1 MDAMRRLRVGVVGC
15 GLIAQVMHLP
25 HLKELDDRFEIA
37 ALCDI
42 SPATLGA
49 VADKYGVTHRF
60 TRWQDLVA
68 DDLDAVLVLTSGSNH
83 ASPTIAAAQAGRHV
97 FVEKPMCFTLREAD
111 AMIAAAGQSSV
122 VLMVGNMKRF
132 DPAYQRALPL
142 VKAMR
147 DLRLVRITTLEA
159 PLLPY
164 VEHHSL
170 KRYADLPVETL
181 TSLRANQ
188 DALVREALG
197 PDIPASIQRVYADVL
212 LDSLVHEV
220 NALRGLLG
228 EPEEVTSAETW
239 LDGEGLTAVLRYP
252 DDVRCVLTW
261 VNLPE
266 LRHYSQELAFY
277 APTDRVT
284 LRFPSPFLR
293 NEPTKLLVERMDM
306 GATREERI
314 TVSYEEA
321 FKLELLHFHDCVVQE
336 RAVLT
341 SATDAR
347 QDLVVLQAI
356 ARAAAGG
363 RPRAG
368 GGAMTTVDLS
378 PVSLPP
384 PSFG

>member
-1 MDAMRRLRVGVVGC
+1 MRRLRVGVVGC

-25 HLKELDDRFEIA
+25 YLRELDDRFEIA

-42 SPATLGA
+42 SPATLRA
-49 VADKYGVTHRF
+49 VGGDYGVTRRH

-68 DDLDAVLVLTSGSNH
+68 EDLDAVLVLTTGSNH
-83 ASPTIAAAQAGRHV
+83 SSPAIAAAQAGRHV

-111 AMIAAAGQSSV
+111 AMIAAATHAGV

-132 DPAYQRALPL
+132 DPAYERARPL
-142 VKAMR
+142 VRAIR
-147 DLRLVRITTLEA
+147 DLRLIQITTLEA

-164 VEHHSL
+164 LQHHTL
-170 KRYADLPVETL
+170 KRYADLPAEVL
-181 TSLRANQ
+181 AGLRADQ

-197 PDIPASIQRVYADVL
+197 PEASATIRRVYADVL

-220 NALRGLLG
+220 NVLRGLLG

-252 DDVRCVLTW
+252 GDVRCVLTW

-277 APTDRVT
+277 GPADRVT

-293 NEPTKLLVERMDM
+293 NEP
-306 GATREERI
+306 I
-314 TVSYEEA
+314 TS
-321 FKLELLHFHDCVVQE
+321 C
-336 RAVLT
+336 T
-341 SATDAR
+341 
-347 QDLVVLQAI
+347 
-356 ARAAAGG
+356 
-363 RPRAG
+363 RPRAPR
-368 GGAMTTVDLS
+368 S
-378 PVSLPP
+378 PTKPMKWPRS
-384 PSFG
+384 G

>member
-1 MDAMRRLRVGVVGC
+1 MIIAGKEMDAMRRLRVGVVGC

-25 HLKELDDRFEIA
+25 HLQEMGDRFEIA
-37 ALCDI
+37 ALCDL

-49 VADKYGVTHRF
+49 VADKYAVSRRF

-68 DDLDAVLVLTSGSNH
+68 EDLDAVLILTTGANH
-83 ASPTIAAAQAGRHV
+83 ALPSIAAAQAGRHV

-111 AMIAAAGQSSV
+111 AMIAAAERSGV

-132 DPAYQRALPL
+132 DPAYQRARPL
-142 VKAMR
+142 VQAIPG
-147 DLRLVRITTLEA
+147 LRLVRITTLEA

-164 VEHHSL
+164 VEHYSL
-170 KRYADLPVETL
+170 KRYVDLPIETL
-181 TSLRANQ
+181 NGLRADQ
-188 DALVREALG
+188 EALLDEALG
-197 PDIPASIQRVYADVL
+197 PDIPQTIRRVYADVL

-252 DDVRCVLTW
+252 GDVRCVLTW

-266 LRHYSQELAFY
+266 LRNYSQELAFY

-293 NEPTKLLVERMDM
+293 NEPTELLVEKMDM

-314 TVSYEEA
+314 IVSYEEA
-321 FKLELLHFHDCVVQE
+321 FKLELLHFHACVTEEQTV
-336 RAVLT
+336 AT
-341 SATDAR
+341 SAADAR
-347 QDLVVLQAI
+347 QDLVILQAI
-356 ARAAAGG
+356 ARVAADG
-363 RPRAG
+363 RPRVPAVMPILAG
-368 GGAMTTVDLS
+368 
-378 PVSLPP
+378 
-384 PSFG
+384 

>member
-1 MDAMRRLRVGVVGC
+1 MRRLRVGVVGC

-25 HLKELDDRFEIA
+25 YLQEMNDRFEIA

-42 SPATLGA
+42 SPATLAA
-49 VADKYGVTHRF
+49 VADKYGVSRRF

-68 DDLDAVLVLTSGSNH
+68 TDLDAILVLTTGSNH
-83 ASPTIAAAQAGRHV
+83 SLPSIAAAQAGQHV

-111 AMIAAAGQSSV
+111 AMIAAAAQSGV

-132 DPAYQRALPL
+132 DPAYQRARPL
-142 VKAMR
+142 VQAIPG
-147 DLRLVRITTLEA
+147 LRLIRITTLEA

-164 VEHHSL
+164 VEHYSL
-170 KRYADLPVETL
+170 KRYADLPAETL
-181 TSLRANQ
+181 TGLRADQN
-188 DALVREALG
+188 ALLDEALG
-197 PDIPASIQRVYADVL
+197 SDMPETIRRVYADVL

-239 LDGEGLTAVLRYP
+239 LDGEGLTTVLRYP
-252 DDVRCVLTW
+252 GDVRCVLTW

-266 LRHYSQELAFY
+266 LRNYSQELAFY

-293 NEPTKLLVERMDM
+293 NEPTELLVEKMDM

-314 TVSYEEA
+314 IVSYEEA
-321 FKLELLHFHDCVVQE
+321 FKLELLHFHACVTEKQ
-336 RAVLT
+336 AVAT
-341 SATDAR
+341 SAADAR
-347 QDLVVLQAI
+347 QDLVILQAI
-356 ARAAAGG
+356 ARAAATG
-363 RPRAG
+363 RPQVPA
-368 GGAMTTVDLS
+368 AMPGRTE
-378 PVSLPP
+378 
-384 PSFG
+384 